1 MMAEKA
7 KYGSAFWILCL
18 LLASG
23 PAFAESLVNG
33 DALLWKVTTERKAV
47 NYIFGTVH
55 SDDARVLQLKP
66 AVQTAF
72 ADSER
77 LVLEIAVSP
86 EGMMDMMARM
96 YRRDNSALQQ
106 DLPAPLYAQTVT
118 AFKERG
124 LEESWVNRL
133 TVWGAALNLM
143 IPPSSGMVL
152 DLQLQSQMQSRSKP
166 VFGLETVE
174 SQLAIFADLDKES
187 QIRMLTIALGEL
199 GRLEQTTEKL
209 IQYYLREDI
218 AAIAGMENEFHT
230 GENRAFMERLM
241 DRLVD
246 DRNRRMTQ
254 AMQQHLQAGQAFVAI
269 GALHLPGKSGII
281 HLLRKAGYKVEPVR

>member
-18 LLASG
+18 LLTSG
-23 PAFAESLVNG
+23 PAFAATPVNG
-33 DALLWKVTTERKAV
+33 DALLWKVTTERGAV

-96 YRRDNSALQQ
+96 YRRDNSTLQQ
-106 DLPAPLYAQTVT
+106 DLPAPLYTQTVT

-143 IPPSSGMVL
+143 IQPSSGMVL

-254 AMQQHLQAGQAFVAI
+254 AMQQHLQAGQTFVAI